1 MVIKIEGRRWRCPY
15 IDHICVLCIFY
26 GDHLSCDFKC
36 TLCRMQNDDPH
47 TYMKTIILNST
58 IIATITAGS
67 YAVVEEE
74 HQ

>member
-1 MVIKIEGRRWRCPY
+1 MVIIFHVHSNGHYAECKMTILKHMKTIIQMMITIY
-15 IDHICVLCIFY
+15 DDH
-26 GDHLSCDFKC
+26 
-36 TLCRMQNDDPH
+36 H

-74 HQ
+74 LP